1 MGTVGVRDAGY
12 CIAPDTVRMR
22 RSGRP
27 LTENVRGTA
36 RGPLVSGVAAASGK
50 VSARSRTGRG
60 QAKDEQGRAKDG
72 PRADQRRAKA
82 RPRRSAGRER
92 MAASRTEW
100 PVRKQ
105 PMPFATGSLCM
116 AWNFALTL
124 RPTHRCANKPHF

>member
-1 MGTVGVRDAGY
+1 MDASMGTVGVRDAGY

-72 PRADQRRAKA
+72 RRPGQDGPRAGSGWQR
-82 RPRRSAGRER
+82 PGLNG
-92 MAASRTEW
+92 
-100 PVRKQ
+100 
-105 PMPFATGSLCM
+105 PFA
-116 AWNFALTL
+116 
-124 RPTHRCANKPHF
+124 